1 MANAVQT
8 AAARDF
14 SPGEL
19 VADRAVHIVGL
30 LIGGAGAL
38 ALTGVAAF
46 EWRGAALLT
55 VIVYSV
61 GLVAM
66 LSFSAAYNLC
76 RRSRHRSVLRRLD
89 HAAIFVMIAGSYTPF
104 TILGLDGAWR
114 IGMTAAVWGLA
125 AIGIA
130 VKLFAPVQR
139 STGVSA
145 ALYLVF
151 GWIGIVAIEPL
162 LHNLSPL
169 VLILLAVG
177 GGLYSI
183 GVIFH
188 ALQRLPYQN
197 AIWHGFVLAAAVVH
211 FAAVSGMVAA
221 AG

>member
-1 MANAVQT
+1 MRDAVRT
-8 AAARDF
+8 AGLRDY

-19 VADRAVHIVGL
+19 SADRTIHVLGLVIGVG
-30 LIGGAGAL
+30 GAL
-38 ALTGVAAF
+38 ALTLVTAF
-46 EWRGAALLT
+46 EWPGTALLT

-76 RRSRHRSVLRRLD
+76 RRSRYRHILRRLD
-89 HAAIFVMIAGSYTPF
+89 HAAIFVMIAGTYTPF
-104 TILGLDGAWR
+104 TILGLDGGWR
-114 IGMTAAVWGLA
+114 IGMTLAVWALA
-125 AIGIA
+125 LVGIA
-130 VKLFAPVQR
+130 LKLFAPSQR
-139 STGVSA
+139 STRISVV
-145 ALYLVF
+145 LYLAF
-151 GWIGIVAIEPL
+151 GWIGVVAIQPL
-162 LHNLSPL
+162 LHALDPT

-183 GVIFH
+183 GVVFH